1 MRFCRNHPCFG
12 WLSLEPQDY
21 RFVYNKLIEMR
32 DADLKAGDNSS
43 GFPSGF
49 PEWCE
54 TNLKELAKQARY
66 KKRIE
71 EHLAQLKMSIEEV
84 DRIGR
89 VSLKFIPEAEL
100 GARAYNITGNPFKSI
115 EYNLEE
121 ELLDLE
127 IRKSRLEQ
135 AVTSSEMFPD

>member
-49 PEWCE
+49 EDWALSHLE
-54 TNLKELAKQARY
+54 ELAKQQTY
-66 KKRIE
+66 KKRIAD
-71 EHLAQLKMSIEEV
+71 HLDQM
-84 DRIGR
+84 DTGYM
-89 VSLKFIPEAEL
+89 EL
-100 GARAYNITGNPFKSI
+100 ASGTQKN
-115 EYNLEE
+115 
-121 ELLDLE
+121 LLDATVPKKT
-127 IRKSRLEQ
+127 KSE
-135 AVTSSEMFPD
+135 A